1 MYFSVWVFVIYIVYD
16 IIVLKRNDLFKF
28 LYYLY
33 TKNEGV
39 ICMENKKMIMEPYL
53 EYEQEYKE
61 KFLRNTEDY
70 YENLVR
76 NSKINIEENRE
87 TVKEIKSLNA
97 KLSILENKKGF
108 FTRIRGLLSF
118 GFVFILFIVGVLS
131 AIVLL
136 KSVFSSSDISVGK
149 ELLYLFPV
157 AFLFVIGLLYIFSL
171 IVKGDAKKART
182 TRIVFQILIIIVVG
196 FTFIIRISMV
206 DSSKF
211 LVLS

>member
-1 MYFSVWVFVIYIVYD
+1 
-16 IIVLKRNDLFKF
+16 
-28 LYYLY
+28 
-33 TKNEGV
+33 
-39 ICMENKKMIMEPYL
+39 MENKKMIMEPYL